1 MPAMRRHDNSP
12 TPFNIRNAFLAGLLL
27 LAACSP
33 IRGNWTAQEL
43 ESASHFYKSQRANK
57 EYLRIIRSSGDINRK
72 FTYEE
77 SMELGRQLRTAHSEA
92 LQVLA
97 DPGFLGKVNPDMRQ
111 HYRDEYVRSLELTL
125 QNMDHPNYDIAE
137 LADRLYNDYVDWY
150 IDHQKEIRIPKE
162 R

>member
-1 MPAMRRHDNSP
+1 MRRHENAVMP
-12 TPFNIRNAFLAGLLL
+12 LNIRHTLLAGLLL

-33 IRGNWTAQEL
+33 IRGDWTPQEL
-43 ESASHFYKSQRANK
+43 ETATHFYKSQRANK
-57 EYLRIIRSSGDINRK
+57 EYLRIVRGADINRK

-77 SMELGRQLRTAHSEA
+77 SMELGRQMRTSLSEA

-97 DPGFLGKVNPDMRQ
+97 NPGFLGKVHPDMRE

-125 QNMDHPNYDIAE
+125 QNMDHPNFNIAE

-150 IDHQKEIRIPKE
+150 IDHQKEMRIPKE